1 MKTRQLYI
9 IGIVLSVATILSGCA
24 ADSSSE
30 DVPRTARELKMV
42 LCSKNYTDVTPVATR
57 TLPTGY
63 VDYEELS
70 PKMPMEDTKIRAF
83 VTKGNNIDFQGD
95 FIYTKTGNPPQA
107 VWTSKVPVDD
117 GDYYIYG
124 FMPSNKLSSVSVAP
138 LSNGSTSDY
147 SHGAVMTISGLPSLA
162 PIDPCVIVAVKGSD
176 QNAKPITHEDINI
189 QLGNF
194 KFNAGTEGEYIYLL
208 LDHLY
213 AALDFT
219 LCIDYDYNQLR
230 TIKLTKLELK
240 AQNVS
245 AYGLTATLTQGN
257 STAPLTISEASATD
271 GEGTYQTIYEGDELQ
286 LKDRTQENYLF
297 HFMACVAPTAT
308 NTVYMLRTTYNVY
321 DSKGNLIRKDCQA
334 ENKLTLSFEKH
345 QGKTSL
351 DVGEK
356 YTFNLTVNPTYLYV
370 LSDPDLD
377 NPSLKVN

>member
-1 MKTRQLYI
+1 MKTRKLYI

-30 DVPRTARELKMV
+30 DLPRTARELKMV

-63 VDYEELS
+63 VSYEELS
-70 PKMPMEDTKIRAF
+70 PKMPMESTMIRAF
-83 VTKGNNIDFQGD
+83 VTKGSNIDFQGD
-95 FIYTKTGNPPQA
+95 FVYTIAGNPPQA

-124 FMPSNKLSSVSVAP
+124 FMPSSELSRVNMVP
-138 LSNGSTSDY
+138 LNNDY
-147 SHGAVMTISGLPSLA
+147 SQGAVMNISGLPALT
-162 PIDPCVIVAVKGSD
+162 PNDPCVIVAVKGSN
-176 QNAKPITHEDINI
+176 QYAKPITHEDINI

-194 KFNAGTEGEYIYLL
+194 KFNAGAEGEYIYLL

-321 DSKGNLIRKDCQA
+321 DSKRNLIRKDCQA

-370 LSDPDLD
+370 LSEPDLD

>member
-1 MKTRQLYI
+1 MKTRKLYI

-30 DVPRTARELKMV
+30 DLPHTARELKMV

-63 VDYEELS
+63 VSYEELS
-70 PKMPMEDTKIRAF
+70 PKMPMESTMIRAF
-83 VTKGNNIDFQGD
+83 VTKGSNIDFQGD
-95 FIYTKTGNPPQA
+95 FVYTTAGNPPQA

-124 FMPSNKLSSVSVAP
+124 FMPSSELSRVNMVP
-138 LSNGSTSDY
+138 LNNDY
-147 SHGAVMTISGLPSLA
+147 SQGAVMNISGLPALT
-162 PIDPCVIVAVKGSD
+162 PNDPCVIVAVKGSD
-176 QNAKPITHEDINI
+176 QYAKPITDEDINI

-194 KFNAGTEGEYIYLL
+194 KFNAGAEGEYIYLL

-321 DSKGNLIRKDCQA
+321 DSKRNLIRKDCQA

-377 NPSLKVN
+377 NPSLEVN

>member
-1 MKTRQLYI
+1 MALCMAT
-9 IGIVLSVATILSGCA
+9 VLAGCS

-30 DVPRTARELKMV
+30 DASRTLRELKMV
-42 LCSKNYTDVTPVATR
+42 LCSQNYTDVTPVTTR

-63 VDYEELS
+63 VPYDELS
-70 PKMPMEDTKIRAF
+70 PQMPIEQSKIRAF
-83 VTKGNNIDFQGD
+83 VTKGSNIDFQGD
-95 FIYTKTGNPPQA
+95 FIYSMAGNPPQT

-124 FMPSNKLSSVSVAP
+124 FMPSSELSRVNMAP
-138 LSNGSTSDY
+138 LNGDY
-147 SHGAVMTISGLPSLA
+147 SNGAVMTISGLPALT
-162 PIDPCVIVAVKGSD
+162 PTDPSVIVAIKGSN
-176 QNAKPITHEDINI
+176 QYVKPITHDGINI

-194 KFNAGTEGEYIYLL
+194 KYNAEMEGEYVYLL

-219 LCIDYDYNQLR
+219 LCIDFDYNQLR

-245 AYGLTATLTQGN
+245 EYGLTATLTQDN
-257 STAPLTISEASATD
+257 STAPLTISNPTATA

-286 LKDRTQENYLF
+286 LKDRTEEGYLL

-321 DSKGNLIRKDCQA
+321 DSKENLIRKDCQA

>member
-1 MKTRQLYI
+1 MKTRKLYI

-30 DVPRTARELKMV
+30 DLPHTARELKMV

-63 VDYEELS
+63 VSFEELS
-70 PKMPMEDTKIRAF
+70 PKMPMESTMIRAF
-83 VTKGNNIDFQGD
+83 VTKGSNIDFQGD
-95 FIYTKTGNPPQA
+95 FVYTTAGNPPQA

-117 GDYYIYG
+117 GNYYIYG
-124 FMPSNKLSSVSVAP
+124 FMPSSELSRVNMVP
-138 LSNGSTSDY
+138 LNNDY
-147 SHGAVMTISGLPSLA
+147 SHGAVMNISGLPALT
-162 PIDPCVIVAVKGSD
+162 PNDPCVIVAVKGSD
-176 QNAKPITHEDINI
+176 QYAKPITHEGINI

-240 AQNVS
+240 AQSVS

-257 STAPLTISEASATD
+257 STAPLTISGASATD

-377 NPSLKVN
+377 NPSLEVN